1 MSKLQWEK
9 LQLMSDHIM
18 TVINNNLRLNANMA
32 GHSATAR
39 GRQGGKDKYNMSL
52 NPECERRQ

>member
-1 MSKLQWEK
+1 
-9 LQLMSDHIM
+9 M